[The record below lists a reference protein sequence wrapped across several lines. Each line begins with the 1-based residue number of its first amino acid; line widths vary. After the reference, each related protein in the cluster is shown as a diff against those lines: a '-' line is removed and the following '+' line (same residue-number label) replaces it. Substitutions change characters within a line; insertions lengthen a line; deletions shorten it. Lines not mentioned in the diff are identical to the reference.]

1 MSDMSMFFA
10 GNAALEVSEDFVV
23 SERFKDAEG
32 KPVKW
37 KLRSITEEQ
46 NSEIRKASTRKV
58 KGKGGIHTPELDAN
72 EYMARLMTSCVVFPD
87 LQNADLQKSYSVK
100 GAEVLLRKM
109 LLPGEFAALG
119 ERVQSMNGF
128 DQDINELMDEVKN

>member
-1 MSDMSMFFA
+1 MSDLSMFFA
-10 GNAALEVSEDFVV
+10 GNAALEVTEDFVV
-23 SERFKDAEG
+23 SERFKDANG
-32 KPVKW
+32 KPVPW

-46 NSEIRKASTRKV
+46 NSEIRKMSTRKV
-58 KGKGGIHTPELDAN
+58 KGKGGIYTPELDPA

-87 LQNADLQKSYSVK
+87 LQNADLQKSYGVK

-119 ERVQSMNGF
+119 ERVQTMNGF
-128 DQDINELMDEVKN
+128 DQDINDLVEEVKN

>member
-10 GNAALEVSEDFVV
+10 GNAGLEVTEDFVV
-23 SERFKDAEG
+23 SDRFKGADG
-32 KPVKW
+32 KPVAW
-37 KLRSITEEQ
+37 KLQSITEEK
-46 NSEIRKASTRKV
+46 NNEIRKASTKKV
-58 KGKGGIHTPELDAN
+58 KGKGGIYTTDLDPN
-72 EYMARLMTSCVVFPD
+72 EYMARLMSSCVVFPD
-87 LQNADLQKSYSVK
+87 LQNAELQKSYDVK

-128 DQDINELMDEVKN
+128 DQDVNELMDEVKN